1 MKKIFVSIITL
12 IIMAISV
19 CQVCYAAEEAVSFDW
34 VSTINL
40 EEGKVTVT
48 LSIGKYEN
56 LPDNEIVAYQA
67 NLEYNKDVFSSV
79 KVEGLNNWRAQYEE
93 TTGTIVGETESGAK
107 VAPNQQIAKFTF
119 TLKDGVEEVDTEIKL
134 KIAKFTVNAE
144 KNFNDFGTL
153 TAKVK
158 INKKNED
165 GSQQNEE
172 QKKDESDNQNEEQ
185 NKDEND
191 DQNVEPKENAGQGKE
206 ENKNDNNPTSNP
218 TENTAEQVTQAKTNT
233 TTTPKVLPKTGA
245 YKIATVVV
253 LIAIVGIAC
262 LIRYKSIQIK

>member
-19 CQVCYAAEEAVSFDW
+19 CQVSYAAEEAVSFDW

-40 EEGKVTVT
+40 EEGKVTVV

-56 LPDNEIVAYQA
+56 LPTDQIVAYQA

-191 DQNVEPKENAGQGKE
+191 DQNVEPKENVGQGKE
-206 ENKNDNNPTSNP
+206 ESKNDNNPTG
-218 TENTAEQVTQAKTNT
+218 NTSKLVTQAKTNA